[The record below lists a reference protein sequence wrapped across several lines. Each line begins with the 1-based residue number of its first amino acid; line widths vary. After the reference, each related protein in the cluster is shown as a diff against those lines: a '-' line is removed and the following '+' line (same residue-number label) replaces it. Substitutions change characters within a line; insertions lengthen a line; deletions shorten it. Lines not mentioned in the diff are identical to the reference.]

1 MTNKWALHEFT
12 PNKDGTKVGGVLVD
26 HSAWLRREDST
37 FIHVQI
43 ASAGITERMAKVML
57 DAMVEAINMNS
68 MDVVGVNKTARDAL
82 RPFADYADPSRR
94 IRPDFVLTAGSPLAK
109 RQLTMGDCYAA
120 HDAVYRSGIHEI
132 KGEG

>member
-1 MTNKWALHEFT
+1 MSNKWALHEFT
-12 PNKDGTKVGGVLVD
+12 PNNDGTKIGGTYVD

-37 FIHVQI
+37 FIHCQI
-43 ASAGITERMAKVML
+43 GSITVSGPQAKMML
-57 DAMVEAINMNS
+57 DAMVEALNLNS
-68 MDVVGVNKTARDAL
+68 MDVQGINKKARDAL

-94 IRPDFVLTAGSPLAK
+94 IRPDHVLTAGSQLAK

-120 HDAVYRSGIHEI
+120 RDALYRSGIHEI